1 MKLQWH
7 KLLFKLT
14 VWLFAEI
21 TLNLLGLDDLAD
33 YGDFIFDHKR
43 NLALS
48 NTYIACVV
56 TEERTK
62 NLGIRVNNSQEKSI

>member
-1 MKLQWH
+1 MKLQCH

-33 YGDFIFDHKR
+33 YGDFIFDHKSL
-43 NLALS
+43 NLAQNS
-48 NTYIACVV
+48 IYVSCVI
-56 TEERTK
+56 TE
-62 NLGIRVNNSQEKSI
+62 I

>member
-33 YGDFIFDHKR
+33 YGDFIFDHKSL
-43 NLALS
+43 NLVTKS
-48 NTYIACVV
+48 TYVSCVV
-56 TEERTK
+56 MDWTLDK
-62 NLGIRVNNSQEKSI
+62 EKLLAEMVR